1 MGREGV
7 SRGTTQIHRASDAL
21 CANIHWLPNNA
32 GITFQTT
39 DVQTCNVLT
48 RKAQEGTSTGF
59 CRAQLSANLLRI
71 SGGFCQSTFLC
82 HSLCLINVIIC
93 KNEEMSRLDINSH
106 LVAASGFIAKQSP
119 NDWGLLRGRT
129 PRNDMH
135 GQAWKMLATGKQAEG
150 SH

>member
-1 MGREGV
+1 MVPPKLAFAG
-7 SRGTTQIHRASDAL
+7 SL

-39 DVQTCNVLT
+39 NVQTCNVLT

-71 SGGFCQSTFLC
+71 SGGFCQFTFLC

-106 LVAASGFIAKQSP
+106 HVAASGFIAKQPP
-119 NDWGLLRGRT
+119 NDWGIASGK
-129 PRNDMH
+129 N
-135 GQAWKMLATGKQAEG
+135 ALATTCTLSGLENACDWQAG
-150 SH
+150 